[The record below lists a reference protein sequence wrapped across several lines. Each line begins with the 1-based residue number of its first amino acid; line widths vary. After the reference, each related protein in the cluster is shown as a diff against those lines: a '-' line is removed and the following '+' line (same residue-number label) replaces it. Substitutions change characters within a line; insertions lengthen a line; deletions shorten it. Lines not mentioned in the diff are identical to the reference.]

1 MPAQCC
7 KMFGRMTLQHSI
19 GSQTNFWT
27 YTTKDTSTGIQSNCW
42 KGSCLSTGWICT
54 TFNAVASNL
63 YPWCFHVVCCVSM
76 FTLHDSTLTIYFEE
90 AVGGLADRVEVSLC
104 PHNGPPPLPIGHER
118 TRVREAQDTKDC
130 EPRLAQSP
138 GWAPCRVCNLRIKLH
153 PLGGG

>member
-90 AVGGLADRVEVSLC
+90 AVGGLADRVEVSLR
-104 PHNGPPPLPIGHER
+104 PHNGPPPLPIW
-118 TRVREAQDTKDC
+118 TRADARAGGARHQ
-130 EPRLAQSP
+130 RLR
-138 GWAPCRVCNLRIKLH
+138 APARSISWV
-153 PLGGG
+153 GTV